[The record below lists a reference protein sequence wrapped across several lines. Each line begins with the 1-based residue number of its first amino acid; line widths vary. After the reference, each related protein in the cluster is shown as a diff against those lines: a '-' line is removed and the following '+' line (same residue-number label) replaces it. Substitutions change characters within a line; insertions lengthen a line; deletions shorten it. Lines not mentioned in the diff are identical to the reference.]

1 MASLESLKSA
11 VTASLEARGVLS
23 RIKVSI
29 VCVVVFGLVLVFF
42 CFGSWLTCTHTY
54 THIYI

>member
-29 VCVVVFGLVLVFF
+29 VCVVVFGFVLVFVLG
-42 CFGSWLTCTHTY
+42 GSWLTCTHTY
-54 THIYI
+54 IYI